1 MNSSSMKQGY
11 FHVYTGD
18 GKGKTTAALG
28 LAIRAAGVY
37 RQVYLG
43 QFMKGKKYSEH
54 RILDQLSSNITYQL
68 YGTPELIHLKDNPD
82 PQNLKCAKIG
92 YDLAK
97 QAIKSGKYDLVIL
110 DEINITV
117 HFKLLSIK
125 DLIELVEL
133 RPPDLEL
140 VFTGRKA
147 PPPIIELADLVTEMK
162 EIKHYYQQGVTA
174 RKGIEH

>member
-1 MNSSSMKQGY
+1 MNCSSNQQGY
-11 FHVYTGD
+11 FQVYTGD

-28 LAIRAAGVY
+28 LAIRAAGAG

-54 RILDQLSSNITYQL
+54 RILDQLASNITYQL
-68 YGTPELIHLKDNPD
+68 YGTPQLIHLKDNPD
-82 PQNLKCAKIG
+82 PENLKCAKIG

-97 QAIKSGKYDLVIL
+97 QAIKSKKYDVVIL

-117 HFKLLSIK
+117 HFKLLTIS
-125 DLIELVEL
+125 DLIELVKL
-133 RPPDLEL
+133 RLPHQEL
-140 VFTGRKA
+140 VFTGRRA
-147 PPPIIELADLVTEMK
+147 PEQIIELADLVTEMK
-162 EIKHYYQQGVTA
+162 EIKHYYQQGILA